1 MLKKLII
8 LILLISAVYYWYQQK
23 GVAINL
29 EDIPK
34 LGIVY
39 DDKLSIKKPPIQKK
53 LDNTVQTFKT
63 GGYTITPLASF
74 QVEARVLGAK
84 HYSIDR
90 EADLAPVDLALGWG
104 PMSQQEVLDALSIS
118 QSGRFYYWRTD
129 NFPIP
134 RRDIE
139 TNSANMHF
147 IPANQDIEKQLKEID
162 AGDQVKFKGYLVKID
177 ADDGWRWISSMTRED
192 TGGGACELVLVD
204 DITRL

>member
-1 MLKKLII
+1 MFKKL
-8 LILLISAVYYWYQQK
+8 LIVIVLLSAGYYWNQQND
-23 GVAINL
+23 VVLNL
-29 EDIPK
+29 QDVSRPG
-34 LGIVY
+34 LVY

-53 LDNTVQTFKT
+53 LDGPVQPFKAGSYTF
-63 GGYTITPLASF
+63 TPMASF

-104 PMSQQEVLDALSIS
+104 PMAKQDVLDVLSIS

-134 RRDIE
+134 RREIE

-147 IPANQDIEKQLKEID
+147 IPANPVIEKQLKQINE
-162 AGDQVKFKGYLVKID
+162 GDQVKFKGYLVKID
-177 ADDGWRWISSMTRED
+177 ADDGWRWVSSLTRDD
-192 TGGGACELVLVD
+192 TGGGACEVVLID